1 MVDVQGNDGGA
12 EPYVVATDGAC
23 QRNPGPA
30 GWAWVAADGH
40 WAAGSIEAGTNNI
53 GELLGLLHAIRDHM
67 HVRNLVVQAD
77 SMYAINSYDTWM
89 DAHARRGWRT
99 AAGEPTKNADILEQ
113 LIAARTARHA
123 AGLPGVV
130 LEHVRG
136 HSGHRLNG
144 WADERAVRAA
154 QHGAE
159 GRALIWST
167 HRTAERIDV
176 SVDAPAAAG
185 DKPRKRSRAR

>member
-1 MVDVQGNDGGA
+1 VNAQHA
-12 EPYVVATDGAC
+12 EDAKPYVVATDGAC

-30 GWAWVAADGH
+30 GWAWVAEDGH

-53 GELLGLLHAIRDHM
+53 GELLALLHAIRDHA
-67 HVRNLVVQAD
+67 HVPRLTVQAD
-77 SMYAINSYDTWM
+77 SMYAINTYSSWM
-89 DAHARRGWRT
+89 DGHARRGWRT
-99 AAGEPTKNADILEQ
+99 STGAATKNIDILEM
-113 LIAARTARHA
+113 LIAARDARRA
-123 AGLPGVV
+123 AGMPDVE

-144 WADERAVRAA
+144 WADERAVRTA

-159 GRALIWST
+159 GRELIWST

-176 SVDAPAAAG
+176 RVDAPTAG
-185 DKPRKRSRAR
+185 ADRSR